1 MIRLGPGGC
10 WRVLPNGNTNQLPE
24 VPGRGG
30 VVITP
35 KQPIGEFA
43 ELEEK
48 GAAPFLLQRYREFG
62 PVFSWML
69 GPTQMTTVVDYE
81 AIKSLL
87 QLGDSKVI
95 VGWNPEAFYA
105 MLGERTRK
113 SLEDPATRLSNRRM
127 LQPGF
132 TKEALA
138 GYMDKLVKICTTQL
152 DAWSAAQG
160 PVDLAAQGKDL
171 SFEFSTQLLVDFD
184 ITPEQKHQLR
194 DKFDALFQGIFSPP
208 DPTPGSRFSK
218 GIEARGQL
226 LQDIEQLV
234 RAREA
239 REKHSSSGN
248 GDSSGNG
255 HAAAVRKNVFDYT
268 LDQQRQEHNSIDFA
282 EAAASGIGLIIAGN
296 DTSGL
301 GVSALLATL
310 PLFPEVMEKLRQEQQ
325 QVGRSILLFG
335 SPGRVASVS
344 ALLATLPLFSDVMQ
358 KVRQEQQ
365 QVMQRHGEAMS
376 LAALDAMPYADA
388 VIRETLRVA
397 PPSAAVFRMALVDL
411 EVCGKFVPAGSPIML
426 SSFMGQVLTDPRLSL
441 SNLSLDDFE
450 ALEQH
455 WGAIQADTLRA
466 EFKPERWL
474 QQEGKPS
481 GLLTF
486 SVGPHVCLGMSLFFT
501 EAKVLLALLA
511 RHYSMEPIGS
521 TGSTSQTG
529 SGSTT
534 AAATAGGPDFGVYL
548 GNVLLR
554 QAAVKFG
561 KLQGDVAGAAAA
573 AHAPTA

>member
-1 MIRLGPGGC
+1 MLELMALQC
-10 WRVLPNGNTNQLPE
+10 SCKMCEQLLE

-35 KQPIGEFA
+35 EQPIGEFA

-152 DAWSAAQG
+152 DAWAAAEG

-325 QVGRSILLFG
+325 QV
-335 SPGRVASVS
+335 
-344 ALLATLPLFSDVMQ
+344 
-358 KVRQEQQ
+358 
-365 QVMQRHGEAMS
+365 MQRHGEAMT

-397 PPSAAVFRMALVDL
+397 PPSAAVFRRALVDL
-411 EVCGKFVPAGSPIML
+411 EVCGKFVPAGSPLML
-426 SSFMGQVLTDPRLSL
+426 SSFMGQVLTDPHL
-441 SNLSLDDFE
+441 NLSDLSPDDFE

-501 EAKVLLALLA
+501 EAKLQQQAV
-511 RHYSMEPIGS
+511 
-521 TGSTSQTG
+521 
-529 SGSTT
+529 
-534 AAATAGGPDFGVYL
+534 
-548 GNVLLR
+548 R
-554 QAAVKFG
+554 QQKVEAM
-561 KLQGDVAGAAAA
+561 VAGAAYQRAYLTPFLGNA
-573 AHAPTA
+573 DH